1 MGKQKKAKPSLT
13 IQKRLDRCRA
23 ELRQRGIPAYL
34 ITSRMDQIYLTGFNG
49 EDGAAVITSRGVH
62 IITDGRFEEAFR
74 LQIPWAFRQH

>member
-23 ELRQRGIPAYL
+23 ELRQRRISAYL
-34 ITSRMDQIYLTGFNG
+34 ITSRMDQIYLTGFDG

-62 IITDGRFEEAFR
+62 IITA
-74 LQIPWAFRQH
+74 